1 MLSDDGP
8 DADTA
13 SVSSSGSG
21 SPEDRRRGRRRRLPF
36 GRGAVL
42 ESLVASHV
50 VAVVDLSIGG
60 AYLATRATVFPGQSL
75 TLRLVLVGGGELRL
89 PCEVVR
95 VCPSRSA
102 PDGFPPGVAIRFQE
116 LPAAVRDHLMIFV
129 EEGRRKG

>member
-13 SVSSSGSG
+13 GGNGGSG

-42 ESLVASHV
+42 DSTISSHV

-95 VCPSRSA
+95 VCPRGEG

-116 LPAAVRDHLMIFV
+116 LPSAVRDRLMVFV
-129 EEGRRKG
+129 EEGRRKR